1 MVNNVRHIYIH
12 DTNRSYLGIGY
23 NNIKGDDNS
32 IFSKNMVGQHMNAA
46 DRKQLE
52 IAHLKL
58 DDVRQDIVNLKNDME
73 KAHEKTEE
81 SLRFIKENLFNPHEG
96 LWAETKLNTQFRENT
111 TKWRGVIG
119 VGFVALLVEKVW
131 SMFTGG

>member
-1 MVNNVRHIYIH
+1 
-12 DTNRSYLGIGY
+12 
-23 NNIKGDDNS
+23 
-32 IFSKNMVGQHMNAA
+32 MNAA

-58 DDVRQDIVNLKNDME
+58 DDVRQDIVELKNDME

-81 SLRFIKENLFNPHEG
+81 SLKFIKENLFNPHEG
-96 LWAETKLNTQFRENT
+96 LWAETKLNSQFRENT

-119 VGFVALLVEKVW
+119 VGFVALIVEKAW
-131 SMFTGG
+131 SIITGG